1 MEKVDWFKNWF
12 NAPFYHILYKDR
24 NDEEAKEFIETI
36 MNFLS
41 PPEGV
46 HILDVPCG
54 KGRHSKYL
62 NSLGYKVTGADLSVK
77 SIEFAKQFEN
87 ENLSFEVH
95 DIRTPFKHKYDII
108 LNLFTSFGYFDQG
121 NNSLVLQNIKNGLQP
136 NGKFVIDFMNASFVK
151 KHLVRNEIKV
161 VDNIPF
167 VIHRE
172 IKDGKILKHIS
183 FYHDDKQFHFTENVK
198 YLDFSTLQ
206 KMLIA
211 AGFKIEAIFGDY
223 HLNSF
228 DETSSDRLIFVAK

>member
-12 NAPFYHILYKDR
+12 NTPFYHILYKDR

-36 MNFLS
+36 MKFLAL
-41 PPEGV
+41 PKDV

-62 NSLGYKVTGADLSVK
+62 NSLGYKVSGADLSRN
-77 SIEFAKQFEN
+77 SIEFARQFEN
-87 ENLSFEVH
+87 EKLSFEVH
-95 DIRTPFKHKYDII
+95 DIRTPFKNQYDVI
-108 LNLFTSFGYFDQG
+108 LNLFTSFGYFDQK
-121 NNSLVLQNIKNGLQP
+121 NNIQVLKNIKNGLHP
-136 NGKFVIDFMNASFVK
+136 NGKFVLDFMNASFVK
-151 KHLVRNEIKV
+151 EHLVKYELKV

-172 IKDGKILKHIS
+172 IKDGEILKHIS
-183 FYHDDKQFHFTENVK
+183 FQYEGEQFHFTENVK

-206 KMLIA
+206 SMLTE
-211 AGFKIEAIFGDY
+211 AGFTIHAIFGDY

-228 DETSSDRLIFVAK
+228 NETSSERLIFVAK